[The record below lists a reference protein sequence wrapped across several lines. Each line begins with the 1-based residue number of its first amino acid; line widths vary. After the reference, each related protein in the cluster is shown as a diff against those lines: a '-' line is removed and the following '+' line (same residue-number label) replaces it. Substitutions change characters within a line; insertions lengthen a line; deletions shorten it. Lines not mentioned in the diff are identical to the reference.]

1 MSMGKLSVSL
11 AAVVAIVSFMGCAR
25 LEDRQEDRARRE
37 MDNGA
42 VSVAAGRSSN
52 THRLGCGPADNSRD
66 APCDI
71 SFLSLIASPESYSQ
85 RWIRVVAYYPGKP
98 VRMMTLDPVR
108 WDYGDYPSGVVID
121 AAALSQLGDAGYYSV
136 VGRFEY
142 SDEVPIDSQGLYT
155 QLGFLREL
163 REALKRTPLSLR
175 AAGCSPS
182 PCPVNYVDGVLPV
195 VIKLEN

>member
-1 MSMGKLSVSL
+1 MTKLPILL
-11 AAVVAIVSFMGCAR
+11 AGVAVAVNFMGCAR
-25 LEDRQEDRARRE
+25 LEEQREGHSRRE
-37 MDNGA
+37 MDRGA
-42 VSVAAGRSSN
+42 ASVAADHSSEVARSK
-52 THRLGCGPADNSRD
+52 CGATDNSRD

-85 RWIRVVAYYPGKP
+85 RWVRVVAYYPGRP

-163 REALKRTPLSLR
+163 REAFKRTPLSLR